1 VKDKLAFGVIGA
13 GGFAEIAHV
22 PGLQS
27 HPRAQVVALC
37 GRRKDYAAAM
47 AERLGIPDVYTD
59 YGELI
64 ARDEIDAVT
73 IVTPNVSHAEIAIAA
88 LRAGKHVF
96 CEKPLGMN
104 PSEVRAMLDAAR
116 ASGKVHMVSFTFR
129 YLHCLRELR
138 KMVQRG
144 DIGQPHY
151 VRARGEGMSGLAPNL
166 RVRWRDMMSL
176 SGGGMIQ
183 DMGSHYVDCV
193 DWIMA
198 PIQEVCGVLL
208 NVPRVAPHV
217 LTGAPTPID
226 SDDLNAALF
235 RTRTGILGD
244 YMLSRITPN
253 HGDWGFEVVGNE
265 GALMG
270 LLTRGDQDE
279 LQALRRGHE
288 WEPVPLPQETE
299 IHKPLALGRM
309 MRAFVDAILRG
320 GPDGEY
326 DATFEDG
333 YRVQVTLEAIKQSA
347 EQKRWVEVAV

>member
-1 VKDKLAFGVIGA
+1 MRGVLRVGVIGA

-27 HPRAQVVALC
+27 HAQAKVVALC
-37 GRRKDYAAAM
+37 GRRRDYATAM
-47 AERLGIPDVYTD
+47 AERLGIPDVYTE
-59 YGELI
+59 YPELI
-64 ARDEIDAVT
+64 AREDIDAVT

-104 PSEVRAMLDAAR
+104 PGEVRAMLEAAR
-116 ASGKVHMVSFTFR
+116 ASGKVHMVAFTFR
-129 YLHCLRELR
+129 YLHCLREMKRML
-138 KMVQRG
+138 QRG

-151 VRARGEGMSGLAPNL
+151 VRIRGEGMSGLAPGL

-183 DMGSHYVDCV
+183 DMGSHYVDCI
-193 DWIMA
+193 DWIVA

-217 LTGAPTPID
+217 LTGEPTPID

-235 RTRTGILGD
+235 RTSTGILGD
-244 YMLSRITPN
+244 YMLSRVTPN
-253 HGDWGFEVVGNE
+253 HGEWGFEVVGSE
-265 GALMG
+265 GALMAP
-270 LLTRGDQDE
+270 LTRGDRDE
-279 LQALRRGHE
+279 LKLLRPGGE
-288 WEPVPLPQETE
+288 WEPIPLPQETE
-299 IHKPLALGRM
+299 VHKPLALGRM
-309 MRAFVDAILRG
+309 MRAFVEAILRG
-320 GPDGEY
+320 KADEAH

-347 EQKRWVEVAV
+347 EEKRWVQVTV